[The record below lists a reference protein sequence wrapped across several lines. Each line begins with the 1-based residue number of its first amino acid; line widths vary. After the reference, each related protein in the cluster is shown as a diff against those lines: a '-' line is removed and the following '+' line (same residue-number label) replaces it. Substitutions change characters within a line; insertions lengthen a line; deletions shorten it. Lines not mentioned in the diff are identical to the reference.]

1 MTVYNNKEDEEINMT
16 DSINEILRQFNIET
30 KTIPYGNG
38 HINDTYLCKERAGY
52 IIQRINTDVFKEPV
66 KVMDN
71 ITAVTSHLREK
82 ILADKGDPSRETLNV
97 VKTKSGDNMYVSA
110 AGNCYR
116 AYEYIRDNITKETAQ
131 TPDDLY
137 QAGKAFGKFQ
147 NRLADFPSDSLYE
160 TIPDFHN
167 TRKRFGDFKDA
178 VLNDICGRAKCVKEE
193 IEFAFSRENITG
205 TVVDLLNEGKLPLRV
220 THNDTKLNN
229 VLFDSETNDAICVI
243 DLDTVMPGSLLYD
256 YGDALRFGAS
266 SAAEDETNLD
276 KVYFDLDKF
285 TAFTKGFLAEL
296 APSITEKEKE
306 LLPFSVK
313 LLTFECGIRFL
324 GDYLNGDVYFKTHHP
339 GHNLDRARTQF
350 KLVSDIEKKTD
361 EMKKIIDGLI

>member
-1 MTVYNNKEDEEINMT
+1 MIENV
-16 DSINEILRQFNIET
+16 NEILSHFKIET
-30 KTIPYGNG
+30 KTSPYGNG
-38 HINDTYLCKERAGY
+38 HINDTYLCKGHGDY
-52 IIQRINTDVFKEPV
+52 IIQRINTDIFKEPV

-71 ITAVTSHLREK
+71 IEAVTQHLRKK
-82 ILADKGDPSRETLNV
+82 IIADNGDPTRETLNI
-97 VKTKSGDNMYVSA
+97 VKTISDDNMYVDA
-110 AGNCYR
+110 EGNCYR

-137 QAGKAFGKFQ
+137 QAGKAFGRFQ
-147 NRLADFPSDSLYE
+147 YRMSDFPSDSLYE

-167 TRKRFGDFKDA
+167 TRKRFADFKQA
-178 VLNDICGRAKCVKEE
+178 VSNDVCQRAKTVTEE
-193 IEFAFSRENITG
+193 IEFALSRENITG
-205 TVVDLLNEGKLPLRV
+205 TVVDLLSEGKLPLRV

-229 VLFDSETNDAICVI
+229 VLFDSKTNNAICVI

-266 SAAEDETNLD
+266 SAAEDETDLN

-285 TAFTKGFLAEL
+285 TAFTKGFLTEL
-296 APSITEKEKE
+296 APSITEKEIE

-324 GDYLNGDVYFKTHHP
+324 GDYLNGDVYFKTHRP

-350 KLVSDIEKKTD
+350 KLVSDIEKKTND
-361 EMKKIIDGLI
+361 MKKIIDGLI

>member
-1 MTVYNNKEDEEINMT
+1 MIEN
-16 DSINEILRQFNIET
+16 INEILSEFNIET
-30 KTIPYGNG
+30 KTSPYGNG
-38 HINDTYLCKERAGY
+38 HINDTYLCKGHDDY
-52 IIQRINTDVFKEPV
+52 IIQRINTDIFKEPV

-82 ILADKGDPSRETLNV
+82 ILADNGDPSRETLNV

-110 AGNCYR
+110 EGNCYR
-116 AYEYIRDNITKETAQ
+116 VYEYIKDNITKETAQ

-137 QAGKAFGKFQ
+137 QVGKAFGRFQ
-147 NRLADFPSDSLYE
+147 NRLSDFPSESLYE

-167 TRKRFGDFKDA
+167 TRKRFADFKEA
-178 VLNDICGRAKCVKEE
+178 VSNDICKRADSVTEE
-193 IEFAFSRENITG
+193 IEFALLRENITG
-205 TVVDLLNEGKLPLRV
+205 TVVDLLDEGKLPLRV

-229 VLFDSETNDAICVI
+229 VLFDSKTNNAICVI

-266 SAAEDETNLD
+266 SAAEDEKNLD

-285 TAFTKGFLAEL
+285 AAFTKGFLAEL

-324 GDYLNGDVYFKTHHP
+324 GDYLNGDVYFKTHRP